1 MNEKNNRVFV
11 FFSGLLKRRIVDFQ
25 GNVVGRLVDLKV
37 GLDEPFPRVLSLCL
51 KIKRNRQTFCLDWQA
66 MDRIEKRLIVLKRGS
81 ESLLLPLEVKEKELL
96 LREEILDKQV
106 VDTYGVRIERVNDL
120 HLLISEKELRLVHV
134 DFGIRGILRRL
145 GWIGFVDILTQW
157 FFSYTIP
164 QKLLSWK
171 YIQPLSRHPGNQ
183 ALKLN
188 LTHRKLSR
196 IHPSD
201 LADLLEDLDK
211 HERVAVFKSLDLE
224 AAAEALQEVNPELQ
238 KDLIEM
244 DSTERASDIL
254 EEMAP
259 DEAVDLL
266 AELPPEKKG
275 AVIQAMETGKRK
287 ELEELL
293 AYPEG
298 TAGSIMTLDYI
309 ALKENENA
317 EDALK
322 RFKHSDFHSES
333 SSYIY
338 VTDNQGKLKGVVTLR
353 SLLVFA
359 PSSLL
364 SSIMNRRVIKAKL
377 EDKIEG
383 VAEKFKKYNLLLLP
397 VVDSDKKIKGVITFR
412 DIVEST
418 FPEFEG

>member
-1 MNEKNNRVFV
+1 MKEKENKIFI
-11 FFSGLLKRRIVDFQ
+11 FFSRLLKRKIFDSEGKVI
-25 GNVVGRLVDLKV
+25 GKLVDLKV
-37 GLDEPFPRVLSLCL
+37 GLDELFPKVLSLCI
-51 KIKRNRQTFCLDWQA
+51 KIRRNRQTFFLDWEGV
-66 MDRIEKRLIVLKRGS
+66 DRIEDKGIVLKPGS
-81 ESLLLPLEVKEKELL
+81 EGMLAPLEVKEKEIL

-120 HLLISEKELRLVHV
+120 HLLVSEKELRLVHV
-134 DFGIRGILRRL
+134 DFGIRGMLRRL
-145 GWIGFVDILTQW
+145 GWIKFVDALIEW

-171 YIQPLSRHPGNQ
+171 YIQPLSSHPGNQ

-224 AAAEALQEVNPELQ
+224 AAAEALEEVEPRLQ

-244 DSTERASDIL
+244 DTTERASDIL
-254 EEMAP
+254 EVMAP

-275 AVIQAMETGKRK
+275 AVIQVMETKKRK
-287 ELEELL
+287 QLEELL
-293 AYPEG
+293 SHPKG

-309 ALKENENA
+309 ALKENENI
-317 EDALK
+317 EEALR
-322 RFKHSDFHSES
+322 RFKQSDYHSES

-338 VTDNQGKLKGVVTLR
+338 VTDDEGKLKGVATLH
-353 SLLVFA
+353 SLLVSP
-359 PSSLL
+359 PSTLL
-364 SSIMNRRVIKAKL
+364 SDIMNRRVIKVKL
-377 EDKIEG
+377 ENKVEE
-383 VAEKFKKYNLLLLP
+383 VAEKFKKYNLLMIP
-397 VVDSDKKIKGVITFR
+397 VVDEEKKIKGVITFH
-412 DIVEST
+412 DVVDSI